1 MAEVLSAEEMHER
14 YLEHVRYAAEQ
25 ASYSDVPQ
33 RFAEAMEVFHQ
44 GRSIRELRE
53 ILHAEKAPPLPAG
66 ARRPEVL
73 AAIRELDAKVH
84 DRMAEADYDRRYDPG
99 IDPARYAE

>member
-1 MAEVLSAEEMHER
+1 MAELSPEEMHER

-25 ASYSDVPQ
+25 ASYSDIPQ
-33 RFAEAMEVFHQ
+33 RFGEAMEVFHQ

-53 ILHAEKAPPLPAG
+53 ILHAEKAPPLPAN

-73 AAIRELDAKVH
+73 AAIRKLDAEVH
-84 DRMAEADYDRRYDPG
+84 DRMAEKDWESRNMIDIDPG
-99 IDPARYAE
+99 RYAE